1 MEDWVQAGVL
11 PLQTE
16 FVGSGTNPGEN
27 GERPNPTRGELVITR
42 QVQVT
47 SIQQNHLPHFKLN
60 IPVMLIKVPF
70 LRCLRPDQVSPCSHK
85 DTLQVTGK
93 QFRSSVGASVTLK
106 KCIKGHTK
114 TLPKQK
120 LAGRLPRTSGNGSIQ
135 SQLNLWQDITPA
147 LLR

>member
-11 PLQTE
+11 PLQIE
-16 FVGSGTNPGEN
+16 FLGSGANPGEN
-27 GERPNPTRGELVITR
+27 GERSNPTRGELVTTR

-70 LRCLRPDQVSPCSHK
+70 LCCLRPDQVSPSSHK

-93 QFRSSVGASVTLK
+93 RFRSSVGAIITLK
-106 KCIKGHTK
+106 KRIKGHIN

-120 LAGRLPRTSGNGSIQ
+120 LAGRLPHISGNGGIQ
-135 SQLNLWQDITPA
+135 SQLNLRQDITPA
-147 LLR
+147 LLW